1 MSEILS
7 QDQIN
12 SLLGQKDL
20 TAGAAAEGLP
30 DEAPSASAPADYG
43 ALNKVFELYIEQA
56 STVISTILNKQVS
69 GEIVRC
75 DKTDKAAAQSSVG
88 GPQLLLTIPFKTGV
102 SGPLYCVLA
111 KKDVALL
118 SDLMMMGDGSAAYT
132 EDHKDAIVELM
143 GQVMGSFTTA
153 LGGKFNEQ
161 VTIDTITSAEFDFAS
176 PAFPLETTDMAIV
189 KITLA
194 GGGTCQM
201 LFLMPDELGMELMGK
216 MAKASQAE
224 GSGGETGNGNLM
236 GGPDMSGLTGTP
248 SGSGDQDSFVET
260 SLSSDSL
267 RSSTNHENIDML
279 LDVDL
284 DVFIELGR
292 TNLSIKRVLELA
304 PGSIVELD
312 RMAGEPVDLL
322 VNDKVVA
329 KGEVV
334 VVDENFGIRIVSL
347 VSAEDRIKSLR

>member
-7 QDQIN
+7 QEQIN
-12 SLLGQKDL
+12 SLLSQKDL
-20 TAGAAAEGLP
+20 TGAAAGLS
-30 DEAPSASAPADYG
+30 DEPSATSQAVKDYG
-43 ALNKVFELYIEQA
+43 ALTKVFELFNEQA

-69 GEIVRC
+69 CEIVKC
-75 DKTDKAAAQSSVG
+75 DKTDKATVHGSVG
-88 GPQLLLTIPFKTGV
+88 SPQLLLTIPFKTGE
-102 SGPLYCVLA
+102 SRPLYCVLA
-111 KKDVALL
+111 KKDAAFL

-132 EDHKDAIVELM
+132 EDHKDAIIELM
-143 GQVMGSFTTA
+143 GQVMGSFATA

-161 VTIDTITSAEFDFAS
+161 VGIDPITPAEFDFAS

-189 KITLA
+189 KTTLA
-194 GGGTCQM
+194 GGSACQM
-201 LFLMPDELGMELMGK
+201 LFLMPDELSMELMNK
-216 MAKASQAE
+216 MAKAARTE
-224 GSGGETGNGNLM
+224 GTGRDLNEGNLM
-236 GGPDMSGLTGTP
+236 GGPDSAGLAEIPAGQ
-248 SGSGDQDSFVET
+248 GGNDSFVET
-260 SLSSDSL
+260 SLSSNSL
-267 RSSTNHENIDML
+267 RSGASHENIDML
-279 LDVDL
+279 LDVEL

>member
-7 QDQIN
+7 QEQIN

-20 TAGAAAEGLP
+20 NGAAAGLS
-30 DEAPSASAPADYG
+30 DESSATASPVKDYD
-43 ALNKVFELYIEQA
+43 ALKSVFELYDEHA
-56 STVISTILNKQVS
+56 STVISTILNKQVTC
-69 GEIVRC
+69 EIAGC
-75 DKTDKAAAQSSVG
+75 GKTETASAQSIVA
-88 GPQLLLTIPFKTGV
+88 GPHVLLAIPFKTGAT
-102 SGPLYCVLA
+102 GTLYCVLA
-111 KKDVALL
+111 KKDVAFL
-118 SDLMMMGDGSAAYT
+118 SDLMMMGDGSAPYS

-153 LGGKFNEQ
+153 LGGRFNEQ
-161 VTIDTITSAEFDFAS
+161 VAIGPITAAEFDFAN
-176 PAFPLETTDMAIV
+176 PGFALEATDMVIV
-189 KITLA
+189 KTTLA
-194 GGGTCQM
+194 GGGICTM
-201 LFLMPDELGMELMGK
+201 VFLAPDELSMELMTK
-216 MAKASQAE
+216 MAAAARTE
-224 GSGGETGNGNLM
+224 AAGG
-236 GGPDMSGLTGTP
+236 DVD
-248 SGSGDQDSFVET
+248 SGDLSEMPVGRGGGDSFIET
-260 SLSSDSL
+260 SLSSNSL
-267 RSSTNHENIDML
+267 RSNANHENIDML

>member
-20 TAGAAAEGLP
+20 TGAGLSMSDDSPA
-30 DEAPSASAPADYG
+30 ASAAVKDYG
-43 ALNKVFELYIEQA
+43 ALAKVFELYIEQA

-69 GEIVRC
+69 CEIVRC
-75 DKTDKAAAQSSVG
+75 DKTDAAAAQTSIGS
-88 GPQLLLTIPFKTGV
+88 PQLLLTIPFKTGAN
-102 SGPLYCVLA
+102 GPLYCVMA
-111 KKDVALL
+111 KKDVAFL
-118 SDLMMMGDGSAAYT
+118 SDLMMMGDGTAAYT

-161 VTIDTITSAEFDFAS
+161 VSIDAITPAEFDFAD
-176 PAFPLETTDMAIV
+176 PGFALETTDMAIV
-189 KITLA
+189 KTTLA
-194 GGGTCQM
+194 GGNACQM
-201 LFLMPDELGMELMGK
+201 LFLTPDELGMELMNK
-216 MAKASQAE
+216 MARATRTD
-224 GSGGETGNGNLM
+224 GTGGEIGAGL
-236 GGPDMSGLTGTP
+236 SGLTEMGSSHEGN
-248 SGSGDQDSFVET
+248 SGQGDSFVET

-267 RSSTNHENIDML
+267 RSSANHENIDIL

>member
-7 QDQIN
+7 QEQMN

-20 TAGAAAEGLP
+20 TGAAAAESEESP
-30 DEAPSASAPADYG
+30 AASTPVKDYD
-43 ALNKVFELYIEQA
+43 ALKKVFELYVEQA
-56 STVISTILNKQVS
+56 STVISTILNKQAS
-69 GEIVRC
+69 CEIVRC
-75 DKTDKAAAQSSVG
+75 DKTNTAAARSG
-88 GPQLLLTIPFKTGV
+88 IEGPALLLSIPFKTGAN
-102 SGPLYCVLA
+102 GTLYCVLA
-111 KKDVALL
+111 KKDVAYL

-153 LGGKFNEQ
+153 LSGKFNEQ
-161 VTIDTITSAEFDFAS
+161 VSIDPITPAEFDFAG
-176 PAFPLETTDMAIV
+176 PAFSLETTDMAIV
-189 KITLA
+189 KTTLA
-194 GGGTCQM
+194 GEGARTM
-201 LFLMPDELGMELMGK
+201 LFLAPDELSMELMAK
-216 MAKASQAE
+216 MAKAARTDATDAMT
-224 GSGGETGNGNLM
+224 GGGNLSDM
-236 GGPDMSGLTGTP
+236 TAGQGGIPEPG
-248 SGSGDQDSFVET
+248 DSFVET
-260 SLSSDSL
+260 SLSSSSL
-267 RSSTNHENIDML
+267 GSSANHENINIL

-292 TNLSIKRVLELA
+292 TSLSIKRVLELA

>member
-7 QDQIN
+7 QEQIN

-20 TAGAAAEGLP
+20 TGGVAGLS
-30 DEAPSASAPADYG
+30 DESSATASPVKDYD
-43 ALNKVFELYIEQA
+43 ALKSVFELYDEQA
-56 STVISTILNKQVS
+56 STVISTILNKQVTC
-69 GEIVRC
+69 EIAGC
-75 DKTDKAAAQSSVG
+75 DKTETASAQSIVA
-88 GPQLLLTIPFKTGV
+88 GPPVLLAIPFKTGAT
-102 SGPLYCVLA
+102 GTLYCVLA
-111 KKDVALL
+111 KKDVAFL
-118 SDLMMMGDGSAAYT
+118 SDLMMMGDGSAPYS
-132 EDHKDAIVELM
+132 EDHKDAIVELL

-153 LGGKFNEQ
+153 LGGRFNEQ
-161 VTIDTITSAEFDFAS
+161 VALGPITAAEFDFAN
-176 PAFPLETTDMAIV
+176 PGFALETTDMVIV
-189 KITLA
+189 KATFA
-194 GGGTCQM
+194 GGGICTM
-201 LFLMPDELGMELMGK
+201 LFLVPDELSMDLMTK
-216 MAKASQAE
+216 MAAAARTE
-224 GSGGETGNGNLM
+224 AAGGEVGNGDLSEM
-236 GGPDMSGLTGTP
+236 PVGQGGG
-248 SGSGDQDSFVET
+248 DSFIET
-260 SLSSDSL
+260 SLSSNSL
-267 RSSTNHENIDML
+267 RSNANHENIDML

>member
-7 QDQIN
+7 QEQIN

-20 TAGAAAEGLP
+20 TGGVAGLS
-30 DEAPSASAPADYG
+30 DESSATASPVKDYD
-43 ALNKVFELYIEQA
+43 ALKSVFELYDEQA
-56 STVISTILNKQVS
+56 STVISTILNKQVTC
-69 GEIVRC
+69 EIARC
-75 DKTDKAAAQSSVG
+75 DKTETASAQSTIA
-88 GPQLLLTIPFKTGV
+88 GPHVLLAIPFKTGAT
-102 SGPLYCVLA
+102 GTLYCVLA
-111 KKDVALL
+111 KKDVAFL
-118 SDLMMMGDGSAAYT
+118 SDLMMMGDGSAPYS
-132 EDHKDAIVELM
+132 EDHKDAIVELL

-153 LGGKFNEQ
+153 LGGRFNEQ
-161 VTIDTITSAEFDFAS
+161 VALGPITAAEFDFAN
-176 PAFPLETTDMAIV
+176 PGFALETTDMVIV
-189 KITLA
+189 KATFA
-194 GGGTCQM
+194 GGGICTM
-201 LFLMPDELGMELMGK
+201 LFLVPDELSMDLMTK
-216 MAKASQAE
+216 MAAAARTE
-224 GSGGETGNGNLM
+224 EAGGVGNGDLSEM
-236 GGPDMSGLTGTP
+236 LVGQGGGPESG
-248 SGSGDQDSFVET
+248 DSFVET
-260 SLSSDSL
+260 SLSSNSL
-267 RSSTNHENIDML
+267 RSNANHENIDML